1 MSFSSFVVTIDAWST
16 IAFALLDVDEI
27 KFVVSV
33 VVVSVVVVA
42 GTLLVVV
49 VNFVVDSSCAI
60 VARTSSNVVPRTRAN
75 KHIAVRSAKAQI
87 ASFDRGNQSMICH
100 KVTLCEELCDNQ
112 SATWFRKETDK
123 LKQIEEI
130 ACATSI
136 CILRKTIRK

>member
-27 KFVVSV
+27 KF
-33 VVVSVVVVA
+33 VVSVVVVA